1 MSGKEARADFT
12 EIPVITV
19 HKKNIDK
26 YKSKILDDIQVTDS
40 LMLSWSKSNVLLC

>member
-1 MSGKEARADFT
+1 MSAKDARADFT

-26 YKSKILDDIQVTDS
+26 YKSKIIDDIQVTS
-40 LMLSWSKSNVLLC
+40 MLS